1 MFWSPVVPSIVNQL
15 APDHLRGRY
24 NAASSNA
31 WQIALV
37 MGPTMAGTLLG
48 AGLHWLWIALLVTGL
63 FVVTVLAL
71 RLKLPSR
78 VVDPATPVNP

>member
-1 MFWSPVVPSIVNQL
+1 
-15 APDHLRGRY
+15 
-24 NAASSNA
+24 
-31 WQIALV
+31 